1 MRMMICNPWL
11 FWTWFNKHHE
21 KYKYPSRLTGKER
34 LHWDQLLQRE
44 VYTLCFEHLFAEV
57 ICDEPAGQARMIISA
72 HGNPKKFEKL
82 ELCMEAAPQIEGWE
96 FQAFYP
102 PMPAEAG
109 YRHNYPSITTMPDE
123 IWFSPV
129 ELIPDS
135 GRYNL
140 ELYVHENVPVS
151 WEMKG
156 AATQMMFNLLGEKIG
171 GLYVRKVAVNHLAEV
186 APDIQQTLVPM
197 TKLSE
202 YIKPDDRLGMSIDS
216 QGGFIKP
223 GGK

>member
-11 FWTWFNKHHE
+11 FWNWFIKHHE
-21 KYKYPSRLTGKER
+21 KYKYPSKLTSKER
-34 LHWDQLLQRE
+34 LHWDKLLQRE

-57 ICDEPAGQARMIISA
+57 ICDEPASKARMIISA

-82 ELCMEAAPQIEGWE
+82 ELCMEAAPHIEGWE

-109 YRHNYPSITTMPDE
+109 TRHNYPSVTTMPDE

-135 GRYNL
+135 GRYNI

-151 WEMKG
+151 WEIQG

-171 GLYVRKVAVNHLAEV
+171 GLYVRKVSVSHLTEV
-186 APDIQQTLVPM
+186 ARNIQQTLLPM
-197 TKLSE
+197 TKLPE
-202 YIKPDDRLGMSIDS
+202 YIKPDDRLGMSIDP